1 MTPSW
6 LETLQRLLP
15 EESRRHAFRAIALS
29 RALPYPR
36 SVTFLIFADDD
47 EEPSWI
53 LRCHRDAS
61 IAAREAMVLGEM
73 QRRGYRL
80 QPEIVSRGACE
91 DLHAQ
96 LLRFCNGHHGNVDL
110 WRCPDVVDRLASEL
124 AEMQTGLATWA
135 QSTLDARPPLI
146 ADLCGAV
153 QRASQ
158 VFRSATELARSL
170 EQARECL
177 ARAGAAALPQHG
189 DCCTANLLWDD
200 GAIRLLDWEHFGSAF
215 EPFLDIWTFA
225 LSLCEDSGD
234 REGASLFVT
243 GANATATERAV
254 RRYAARIG
262 LPAEIGREVFP
273 LALARFI
280 HSNIVLG
287 RTEVT
292 RPKCRI
298 LDAYLTDPSRFMTG
312 LRL

>member
-1 MTPSW
+1 VTPSW
-6 LETLQRLLP
+6 LATLQRLLP
-15 EESRRHAFRAIALS
+15 EESRRHAFRAIALG
-29 RALPYPR
+29 RTLPYSR
-36 SVTFLIFADDD
+36 NVTFLIFSDDD

-61 IAAREAMVLGEM
+61 IVAREAMVLGEM

-80 QPEIVSRGACE
+80 QPEPVSCGVCE
-91 DLHAQ
+91 DMHAQ
-96 LLRFCNGHHGNVDL
+96 LLRFCKGDRGSVDL
-110 WRCPDVVDRLASEL
+110 WRRPDVVDRLASEL
-124 AEMQTGLATWA
+124 ADTQTGLGAWA
-135 QSTLDARPPLI
+135 QSTLDTRAPLI
-146 ADLCGAV
+146 ADLCSAV
-153 QRASQ
+153 QHASD
-158 VFRSATELARSL
+158 APGNGTALARTL

-177 ARAGAAALPQHG
+177 ARAGAPALPQHG

-200 GAIRLLDWEHFGSAF
+200 GTIRLLDWEHFGSVF
-215 EPFLDIWTFA
+215 EPFQDIWMFA

-234 REGASLFVT
+234 PEGASLCAA
-243 GANATATERAV
+243 GANARATERAV
-254 RRYAARIG
+254 RRYAARVG

-312 LRL
+312 LR

>member
-1 MTPSW
+1 VTPSW

-36 SVTFLIFADDD
+36 NVTFLIFSDDD

-80 QPEIVSRGACE
+80 QPETVGRGACE
-91 DLHAQ
+91 DMDAQ
-96 LLRFCNGHHGNVDL
+96 LLRFCKGHHGSVDL
-110 WRCPDVVDRLASEL
+110 WRSPDVVDRLASEL
-124 AEMQTGLATWA
+124 AAMQTGLAAWA

-146 ADLCGAV
+146 VDLCGAV
-153 QRASQ
+153 QRASDG
-158 VFRSATELARSL
+158 FGSGAELARTL

-177 ARAGAAALPQHG
+177 ARAGAPALPQHG

-200 GAIRLLDWEHFGSAF
+200 GVIRLLDWEHFGSAF
-215 EPFLDIWTFA
+215 EPFLDIWMFA

-234 REGASLFVT
+234 PEGASLFAA
-243 GANATATERAV
+243 GANATAIERAV
-254 RRYAARIG
+254 RCYASRVG
-262 LPAEIGREVFP
+262 LPAEVGREVFP

-280 HSNIVLG
+280 HLNIVLG
-287 RTEVT
+287 RQEVT
-292 RPKCRI
+292 RRKCRI
-298 LDAYLTDPSRFMTG
+298 LDAYLTDSSRFMTG
-312 LRL
+312 LR

>member
-1 MTPSW
+1 VTPSW
-6 LETLQRLLP
+6 LETLRRLLP
-15 EESRRHAFRAIALS
+15 EPSRRHAFRAMALA

-36 SVTFLIFADDD
+36 NVTFLIFCDDD

-61 IAAREAMVLGEM
+61 IAAREATVLGEM

-80 QPEIVSRGACE
+80 QPETVSCGACE

-96 LLRFCNGHHGNVDL
+96 LLRFCKGHHGSVDL
-110 WRCPDVVDRLASEL
+110 WRSPDVVDRLASDL
-124 AEMQTGLATWA
+124 ADMQTGLAAWA
-135 QSTLDARPPLI
+135 RSTLDTRPPLI
-146 ADLCGAV
+146 RDLCDAA
-153 QRASQ
+153 QRASGKVGTGTQ
-158 VFRSATELARSL
+158 LARTL
-170 EQARECL
+170 EQAQECL
-177 ARAGAAALPQHG
+177 ARAGAPALPQHG

-215 EPFLDIWTFA
+215 EPFLDIWMFA

-234 REGASLFVT
+234 PEAASLFAA
-243 GANATATERAV
+243 GANATATECAV
-254 RRYAARIG
+254 RRYAARVG

-280 HSNIVLG
+280 HMNIALG

-292 RPKCRI
+292 RLKCRI
-298 LDAYLTDPSRFMTG
+298 LDAYLADSSRFMAG
-312 LRL
+312 LR